1 MHVDVSAIVQSIIS
15 FLVAWLVFKENLK
28 KSDNQET
35 NDNRDYIQVQNK
47 RLNSENTKLIN
58 DNEKL
63 TQKNLELQ
71 KRVNDQQLIIEDL
84 KNKLH
89 IK

>member
-1 MHVDVSAIVQSIIS
+1 MHIDVSAIVQSIIS

-28 KSDNQET
+28 KSDNQEA

-47 RLNSENTKLIN
+47 RLNTENTKLTHN
-58 DNEKL
+58 NEKL
-63 TQKNLELQ
+63 IQENLELRR
-71 KRVNDQQLIIEDL
+71 RVNDQQLTIEDL

>member
-1 MHVDVSAIVQSIIS
+1 MHIDVSAIVQSVIS

-28 KSDNQET
+28 KSDNQEA

-47 RLNSENTKLIN
+47 RLNTENTKLTH

-63 TQKNLELQ
+63 NQENLELQ
-71 KRVNDQQLIIEDL
+71 KRVNNQQLIIEDL

>member
-1 MHVDVSAIVQSIIS
+1 MHIDVSAIVQSVIS

-28 KSDNQET
+28 KSDNQEAK
-35 NDNRDYIQVQNK
+35 DNRDYIQVQNK
-47 RLNSENTKLIN
+47 RLNTENTKLTH

-63 TQKNLELQ
+63 TQENLELQ
-71 KRVNDQQLIIEDL
+71 RHVNAQQLTIEDL

>member
-1 MHVDVSAIVQSIIS
+1 MHIDVSAIVQSVIS

-28 KSDNQET
+28 KSDNQEA
-35 NDNRDYIQVQNK
+35 NDHRDYIQVQNK
-47 RLNSENTKLIN
+47 RLNTENTKLTH

-63 TQKNLELQ
+63 NQENLELQ
-71 KRVNDQQLIIEDL
+71 KRVNNQQLIIEDL